1 VLGGLKLDVV
11 PVGCSGA
18 SGVLQ
23 VSPEEFMR
31 DVVSGVG
38 VAEPGLRFD
47 EADLPILRPF
57 LLNPGASEFF
67 PLQEE
72 NVGYEHHVG
81 ENFDVENFVA
91 GGVVCADTDELNRSN
106 GGAAGLV
113 EEEHFG
119 YDIFDVENFVAGG
132 VVGADTDELNR
143 SNGGAAGLVEEEHFG
158 SEMYSD
164 ADEEEYLGADF
175 DELTRSFG
183 YGADTDEL
191 IRSNVCADSGET
203 KRW

>member
-1 VLGGLKLDVV
+1 MDEDESWHGAVSEELNRSDVVLDEDEDEAVVSGVGGSNSLAVVVLGGLKLDVV

-57 LLNPGASEFF
+57 LLNPGASEFL

-81 ENFDVENFVA
+81 ETVTFNTLWQ
-91 GGVVCADTDELNRSN
+91 GS
-106 GGAAGLV
+106 GLCR
-113 EEEHFG
+113 
-119 YDIFDVENFVAGG
+119 Y
-132 VVGADTDELNR
+132 
-143 SNGGAAGLVEEEHFG
+143 
-158 SEMYSD
+158 
-164 ADEEEYLGADF
+164 
-175 DELTRSFG
+175 
-183 YGADTDEL
+183 
-191 IRSNVCADSGET
+191 
-203 KRW
+203 